1 MKKETAHDV
10 KEGTAPPFC
19 QKPFIVTNEFTAAIS
34 TPQTRQ
40 KALLDDDDDDDDDA
54 TTTTCV
60 CATAFFVVHPPP
72 RRVTGASYSL
82 MIRSRKAS
90 GGFGETPHTHLFYRG
105 LLKMKRS
112 RL

>member
-40 KALLDDDDDDDDDA
+40 KALLDDDDDDDDDD
-54 TTTTCV
+54 V
-60 CATAFFVVHPPP
+60 CLCYSFFCGAPSSSSRDGRELFPYDQVSKGV
-72 RRVTGASYSL
+72 RR
-82 MIRSRKAS
+82 IW
-90 GGFGETPHTHLFYRG
+90 
-105 LLKMKRS
+105 
-112 RL
+112 